1 MFTLLL
7 CPLPLLQFYHEFKP
21 WDFKLAHYNYIQS
34 PSLLQQSFVMWFQ
47 VVIYII
53 NIHWYVMHSL
63 GTAESLCFPDK
74 RTVYYRSHKSGTA
87 DQHLI
92 EYSSLYLVTQLPAD
106 SFCFPEKWT
115 VYYRSM
121 QVSDGRPTPNRLQ
134 SWLKNL
140 THTNQSTAHSEHR
153 FPASSSKLCQI
164 QLRRWRGPSSLSP
177 TWSVPSKR
185 FGYW

>member
-1 MFTLLL
+1 M
-7 CPLPLLQFYHEFKP
+7 
-21 WDFKLAHYNYIQS
+21 
-34 PSLLQQSFVMWFQ
+34 
-47 VVIYII
+47 VIYII

-115 VYYRSM
+115 VVIIVQRN
-121 QVSDGRPTPNRLQ
+121 NR
-134 SWLKNL
+134 NIVD
-140 THTNQSTAHSEHR
+140 T
-153 FPASSSKLCQI
+153 
-164 QLRRWRGPSSLSP
+164 SLNS
-177 TWSVPSKR
+177 
-185 FGYW
+185 